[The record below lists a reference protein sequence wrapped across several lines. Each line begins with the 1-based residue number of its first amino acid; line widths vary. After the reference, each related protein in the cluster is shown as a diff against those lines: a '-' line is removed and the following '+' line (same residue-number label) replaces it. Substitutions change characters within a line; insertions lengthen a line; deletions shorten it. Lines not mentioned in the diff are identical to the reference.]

1 VTHVLLCST
10 CLPCHTPTLTLVV
23 PVVTQVGSL
32 VVGSFRMH
40 LSAALTE
47 AAWAWGNFTASE
59 ADRLAPLVDNLP
71 NR

>member
-1 VTHVLLCST
+1 MI
-10 CLPCHTPTLTLVV
+10 LTLAE
-23 PVVTQVGSL
+23 PVVMQVGSL
-32 VVGSFRMH
+32 VVGSFRMQ
-40 LSAALTE
+40 LSAALAE

>member
-1 VTHVLLCST
+1 MLCV
-10 CLPCHTPTLTLVV
+10 CVCVI
-23 PVVTQVGSL
+23 QVGSL
-32 VVGSFRMH
+32 VVGCFRMH

-47 AAWAWGNFTASE
+47 TAWAWGNFTATE

>member
-1 VTHVLLCST
+1 MLSLWC
-10 CLPCHTPTLTLVV
+10 
-23 PVVTQVGSL
+23 QVGSL
-32 VVGSFRMH
+32 VVGCFRMH

-47 AAWAWGNFTASE
+47 AAWAWGNFTAAE